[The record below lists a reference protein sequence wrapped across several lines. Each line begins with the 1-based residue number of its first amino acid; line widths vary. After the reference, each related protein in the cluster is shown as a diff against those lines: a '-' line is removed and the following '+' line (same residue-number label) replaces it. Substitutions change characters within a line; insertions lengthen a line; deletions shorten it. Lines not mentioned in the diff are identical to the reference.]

1 MRLMSGYARLGF
13 VFIQAFDCRKDY
25 LSCTA
30 LRRIMNGPVWE
41 EQSPEGLEQEQ
52 HCTQRWKK

>member
-41 EQSPEGLEQEQ
+41 EQSPEGLE
-52 HCTQRWKK
+52 